1 ILPASI
7 SRQTGLSALRQQRA
21 VHDVNINISFLRMA
35 ERARQSANDLETELL
50 PKMDCRRVRR
60 NHKIELH
67 GAKAH
72 STGLAQTMLGDS
84 SSDSRALCISR
95 HYKGGVGDVRTAPSL
110 V

>member
-1 ILPASI
+1 MHAILPASI
-7 SRQTGLSALRQQRA
+7 SWQTGLSALRQQRA
-21 VHDVNINISFLRMA
+21 VHDVNINISFLKMA

-72 STGLAQTMLGDS
+72 STGLAQTMLRSEERRVGKECRSGWS
-84 SSDSRALCISR
+84 SCE
-95 HYKGGVGDVRTAPSL
+95 
-110 V
+110 